1 MSASLIPVLQRELQ
15 MVDGDPDNHRVSLKN
30 LKAYA
35 KDLDPQMI
43 PGFVATV
50 SEAIDASDSCEDN
63 AVLVF
68 EMLARLHGQK
78 IIPNIGK
85 IMSVILRTLSSG
97 AESLESCS
105 KVVSAMALY
114 GIDPLAPDRENMKII
129 RSLCKPLSDALMS
142 FEGNASSGAAVCLK
156 GLVNLDVWRFASDV
170 IVNEVCFK
178 VTVALEKAPTQTN
191 SHIGLVMAL
200 AKHNAWIL
208 EAYVRSIIRS
218 GFKILSSRF
227 EDNTSQKCLSV
238 IQMINFL
245 MKCVDARSF
254 FSEIESITEFM
265 EKCKYDQSPR
275 VQDAAFEALQTA
287 KIVAAPGGLRNK
299 LDSDPITVTDL
310 HGECEEKASWIAAD
324 YEFFNHGSSELPSH
338 DSLPLIYDSFACS
351 AMSSGQSSC
360 NIQGMRHADKTSR
373 NTNIDSKDG
382 TKKDGLFGQVDLY
395 GNTSMVYFEHRRN
408 CELNEESPGYKTSIQ
423 ASNLNSTNLLA
434 ESSCTNKKRSFSIGD
449 VRMTSTSRRLIP
461 SRHGYSN
468 STVKN
473 LERPVFYSL
482 RCQSSRDEA
491 YMLPN
496 QIDYSN
502 LLRRRENSDNLKM
515 SKEHEI
521 QDGLLREGLEL
532 PSYDSSALASNSM
545 QACIRRGLK
554 EGKNKQTLNLRKIS
568 VSKAP
573 LGQICSISMIFLV
586 IILLFRLIGNDE
598 VLFDM
603 LPT

>member
-15 MVDGDPDNHRVSLKN
+15 MLDGDPDNHRVSLKN
-30 LKAYA
+30 LEAYA

-43 PGFVATV
+43 PGFIATV
-50 SEAIDASDSCEDN
+50 SEAIDVSDSCEDN
-63 AVLVF
+63 AILVF

-78 IIPNIGK
+78 ITPNIGK
-85 IMSVILRTLSSG
+85 IMSVILRTLSSCV
-97 AESLESCS
+97 ESFESCS

-114 GIDPLAPDRENMKII
+114 GIDPWAPDRENMQII
-129 RSLCKPLSDALMS
+129 QSLCKPLSDALMS
-142 FEGNASSGAAVCLK
+142 FEGNTSSGAAVCLN
-156 GLVNLDVWRFASDV
+156 GLVNLDVWRFASNE
-170 IVNEVCFK
+170 IVNEVCLK
-178 VTVALEKAPTQTN
+178 VTGALEKVPTQTN

-200 AKHNAWIL
+200 AKHNAWVL

-238 IQMINFL
+238 IRMIDFL

-254 FSEIESITEFM
+254 FSEIESIIEFM
-265 EKCKYDQSPR
+265 EKCQYDQFPC

-287 KIVAAPGGLRNK
+287 KIIAAPRGLRNK

-310 HGECEEKASWIAAD
+310 HGECEEKASWTAAE
-324 YEFFNHGSSELPSH
+324 YGFFNHVSSEPPSH
-338 DSLPLIYDSFACS
+338 DLQPLIYDSFVCS
-351 AMSSGQSSC
+351 AMSSGRSSC
-360 NIQGMRHADKTSR
+360 NIQGMRHADKTTG
-373 NTNIDSKDG
+373 NTNIDSKNG
-382 TKKDGLFGQVDLY
+382 TEKDGLFEKVDLY
-395 GNTSMVYFEHRRN
+395 GNTSMVYFEHCRN

-423 ASNLNSTNLLA
+423 SSNLNSTNLLA
-434 ESSCTNKKRSFSIGD
+434 ESSCTNTKRSFSIGD

-461 SRHGYSN
+461 SRHSCSN

-473 LERPVFYSL
+473 LDRPDFYTL
-482 RCQSSRDEA
+482 RCQSSRDED
-491 YMLPN
+491 YILPN

-502 LLRRRENSDNLKM
+502 LLHRRENSDYLKM
-515 SKEHEI
+515 SKEHQI
-521 QDGLLREGLEL
+521 QDGLLRGLEL

-554 EGKNKQTLNLRKIS
+554 EGENKQTLKNLRKII
-568 VSKAP
+568 VIKAP

-586 IILLFRLIGNDE
+586 IFLLFRLIANDE
-598 VLFDM
+598 VLFDV

>member
-15 MVDGDPDNHRVSLKN
+15 MLDGDPDNHKVSLKN

-43 PGFVATV
+43 PGFVATI

-63 AVLVF
+63 VILVF

-85 IMSVILRTLSSG
+85 IMSVILRTLSLG
-97 AESLESCS
+97 AESFESCS

-114 GIDPLAPDRENMKII
+114 GIDPLAPDRENTKII
-129 RSLCKPLSDALMS
+129 QSLCKPLSDALMS

-156 GLVNLDVWRFASDV
+156 GLVNLDVWRFASDE
-170 IVNEVCFK
+170 IVNEVCLK

-200 AKHNAWIL
+200 AKHNAWVL

-218 GFKILSSRF
+218 SFKILSSRF
-227 EDNTSQKCLSV
+227 EDTSQKCLSV
-238 IQMINFL
+238 IRMINFL

-265 EKCKYDQSPR
+265 EKYQYDQFPC

-287 KIVAAPGGLRNK
+287 KIIAAPGGLRNK

-324 YEFFNHGSSELPSH
+324 YGFFNHGSSELPSH
-338 DSLPLIYDSFACS
+338 DSQPLIYDSFVCS
-351 AMSSGQSSC
+351 AMSSGRSSC
-360 NIQGMRHADKTSR
+360 NIQGMRHADKTTR

-382 TKKDGLFGQVDLY
+382 TKKDGLFGQVNLY
-395 GNTSMVYFEHRRN
+395 GNTSMVYFEHCRN
-408 CELNEESPGYKTSIQ
+408 RELNEESPGYKTSIQ
-423 ASNLNSTNLLA
+423 SSNLNSTNLLA
-434 ESSCTNKKRSFSIGD
+434 ESACTNTKRSFSIGD

-461 SRHGYSN
+461 SRHSCSN

-473 LERPVFYSL
+473 LDRPDFYTL

-502 LLRRRENSDNLKM
+502 LLHRRENSDNLKM
-515 SKEHEI
+515 SKEHQI
-521 QDGLLREGLEL
+521 QDELLREGLEL

-545 QACIRRGLK
+545 QACIRRGLE
-554 EGKNKQTLNLRKIS
+554 EGKNKQTLNLRKII

-573 LGQICSISMIFLV
+573 LCQICSISMIFLV
-586 IILLFRLIGNDE
+586 IILLFRLIANDE
-598 VLFDM
+598 VLFDV